1 MSQHNNNA
9 VGKTDLIFQEFR
21 LYIEGVQVPF
31 IGISV
36 SSGIGNFPTAT
47 IEIPPQAGLV
57 DITRY
62 YQPKVYVS
70 FMDPNTGD
78 ECTLFNGLI
87 AALNYTKSAQS
98 PGNTSIV
105 FQCVHRLTLTQNIT
119 LDFSGFAGENGGYV
133 TNPNQSNAAIDHL
146 MFNSF
151 WSIAAA
157 LTGVD
162 AKMIGGTTEVN
173 LANTVAGTADIH
185 GIPQKLKDY
194 KDRLIGF
201 PGVFLN
207 IWNQLKKKSYQN
219 NAYYESMVKLYIPL
233 MEYGLRF
240 FERIGGHY
248 LIESKLDGDKQDP
261 CLEESTGAILVPPGM
276 KMYMRNAVQAE
287 IAIRLVQ
294 QNTNFSG
301 ELTDVY
307 KLFYNYMASI
317 EYDVVTLTSPANVPK
332 DPVIGDINDNMSL
345 ETIVKPQLPFYYSPI
360 CNVILPNMFTNISI
374 TQDEM
379 NIPSRITVTNDLL
392 PGNTGTGFGTH
403 FRAPASIREAIAEG
417 ARELNIDNPEST
429 SFQYDLATTTAG
441 ANTKVGKYEFGR
453 GIKHVNLLM
462 PNWLAFLSS
471 SKEYTEKLDREAP
484 PQPGTPEY
492 DDMVLLRDAW
502 NYRYA
507 ATPVVDRTL
516 NKVKYILLDETKAAL
531 NPWSL
536 ESNIPAYQRL
546 MFAAADYKYTTMVA
560 QSKAGSLTCIFNPYI
575 VPGYPM
581 DIIDPSPVQPSFH
594 AYCVGVT
601 HSIGARSISTSV
613 NFVSAISYTELA
625 NYYLQF
631 IHPWLQTTLRTTSK
645 FNDAQGYTVYT
656 SSIINNTPARLIADD
671 FYRQVFA
678 VAAAAPEQIYNFD
691 DGLPMPLKLV
701 VPGAALDQ
709 GSTASM
715 LDVNGGELNPNLSAE
730 GNLALVYRPIET
742 RQMLEEQFDLK
753 FIEMK
758 PANYNATVVQYT
770 DSVLSSS
777 QLLEP
782 GQSQFLQYDPKD
794 QLSKQELSDIA
805 AATAPIPG
813 V

>member
-1 MSQHNNNA
+1 MATSQSNA
-9 VGKTDLIFQEFR
+9 GKTDLIFQEFR

-31 IGISV
+31 IGLSV

-47 IEIPPQAGLV
+47 IEIPPQAGLI
-57 DITRY
+57 DIARY
-62 YQPKVYVS
+62 YQPKVYIS
-70 FMDPNTGD
+70 FIDPNTGD

-87 AALNYTKSAQS
+87 AANNYSKSSQS
-98 PGNTSIV
+98 PGSTSIV
-105 FQCVHRLTLTQNIT
+105 FQCVHRLSLLQQIT
-119 LDFSGFAGENGGYV
+119 LDFSGFSGENGGYV
-133 TNPNQSNAAIDHL
+133 TNPNQNNAAIDHL

-162 AKMIGGTTEVN
+162 TKKIGGVSEVN
-173 LANTVAGTADIH
+173 LENTTADTADIH
-185 GIPQKLKDY
+185 AIPEHLKDNA
-194 KDRLIGF
+194 KRLVGF

-207 IWNQLKKKSYQN
+207 LWNQLKKKSYQN
-219 NAYYESMVKLYIPL
+219 NIYYESMVKLYIPL
-233 MEYGLRF
+233 VEYGLKF
-240 FERIGGHY
+240 FDRMSGHY
-248 LIESKLDGDKQDP
+248 IIENKLDGDKQDP
-261 CLEESTGAILVPPGM
+261 CIEESTGPILVPPGM

-287 IAIRLVQ
+287 IAIRLIQ

-317 EYDVVTLTSPANVPK
+317 EYDIVTLTSPGNVPK
-332 DPVIGDINDNMSL
+332 DPIDGFIADSMSL

-360 CNVILPNMFTNISI
+360 CNVILPNMFSSINIS
-374 TQDEM
+374 QDEAS
-379 NIPSRITVTNDLL
+379 IPSRITVTNDLL

-417 ARELNIDNPEST
+417 ARELNIDVPEET
-429 SFQYDLATTTAG
+429 NFQYDLAVTTSG
-441 ANTKVGKYEFGR
+441 ANTKVGKYEYGR
-453 GIKHVNLLM
+453 GIKHENLLM
-462 PNWLAFLSS
+462 PNWLAFLST
-471 SKEYTEKLDREAP
+471 SKDWTQALDRQEP

-492 DDMVLLRDAW
+492 DDMALLRDAW

-507 ATPVVDRTL
+507 STTVIDRAT
-516 NKVKYILLDETKAAL
+516 NKIKYILQDNTKAAL
-531 NPWSL
+531 NPWSN

-546 MFAAADYKYTTMVA
+546 LFAAADYKYTTMVA
-560 QSKAGSLTCIFNPYI
+560 QSKAGSISTIFNPYI

-601 HSIGARSISTSV
+601 HSIGSRSISTSI

-645 FNDAQGYTVYT
+645 FNDNEGYIVYT
-656 SSIINNTPARLIADD
+656 SSIVNNTPARLIADD
-671 FYRQVFA
+671 FYRQTLS
-678 VAAAAPEQIYNFD
+678 VASAAPEQLYNFN
-691 DGLPMPLKLV
+691 DGLPMPLKV
-701 VPGAALDQ
+701 VLPGMALDQ
-709 GSTASM
+709 GPSGSQQ
-715 LDVNGGELNPNLSAE
+715 DINGGELNPNLTAQ
-730 GNLALVYRPIET
+730 GNLAIVYRPIET

-753 FIEMK
+753 FVEMK
-758 PANYNATVVQYT
+758 PSNYNATVVQYT
-770 DSVLSSS
+770 DSVLTSS

-782 GQSQFLQYDPKD
+782 GQSQFLTYDPKN
-794 QLSKQELSDIA
+794 QLSKQEIIDLSTVNIS
-805 AATAPIPG
+805 G
-813 V
+813 L